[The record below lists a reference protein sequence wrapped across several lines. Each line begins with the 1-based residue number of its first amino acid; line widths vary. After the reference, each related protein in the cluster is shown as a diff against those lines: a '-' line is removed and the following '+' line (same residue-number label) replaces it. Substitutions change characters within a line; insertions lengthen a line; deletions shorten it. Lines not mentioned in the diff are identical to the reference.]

1 MNTFSNESNE
11 KIFITGGTQLQGNV
25 RISGAKNAALPLMTL
40 SLILNKG
47 FTLTNMPDL
56 ADTRLMSNLLAELGI
71 NISWKFGKVNFH
83 GAPKINEASYEL
95 VRQMRASILVLG
107 PLLVSKGSARVPLP
121 GGCAIGTR
129 PIDLHVLV
137 MEALGA
143 NVYYDSGFIIA
154 SVGSEGLK
162 GGLIDFPK
170 VSVGATESAIMTS
183 VLAKGKT
190 TILNAAHEPEIVDL
204 AKCLISAGA
213 DINGVGT
220 STIIINGVNELNP
233 VDHEIVPDRIEA
245 GSFAIASGMTKG
257 NIEIT
262 HIRPKDLDFF
272 LKVLNYTGSEIKID
286 TNSINITSSKRPEPY
301 DIVTQTHPGFP
312 TDLQAQYM
320 ALMSIA
326 NGSAFIKET
335 IFENRFMH
343 VPELLR
349 MGANV
354 SIKNQIA
361 SIIGVKELK
370 GSKVMASDLRA
381 SMSLI
386 LAALAAS
393 GTSEIDG
400 IHHLD
405 RGYEKIEDKLSN
417 LGAII
422 RRSKKT
428 F

>member
-83 GAPKINEASYEL
+83 GAPKVNEASYEL

-386 LAALAAS
+386 LAALAAL

-422 RRSKKT
+422 RRSK
-428 F
+428 

>member
-1 MNTFSNESNE
+1 MNDFSNESNE

-47 FTLTNMPDL
+47 FTLSNMPDL

-71 NISWKFGKVNFH
+71 NNSWKFGKVNFH

-107 PLLVSKGSARVPLP
+107 PLLASKGSARVPLP

-190 TILNAAHEPEIVDL
+190 TIINAAHEPEIVDL

-326 NGSAFIKET
+326 SGSAFIKET

-349 MGANV
+349 MGANI

-386 LAALAAS
+386 LAALAAL

-422 RRSKKT
+422 RRSK
-428 F
+428 

>member
-1 MNTFSNESNE
+1 MNDFSNESNE

-47 FTLTNMPDL
+47 FTLSNMPDL

-71 NISWKFGKVNFH
+71 NNSWKFGKVNFH

-107 PLLVSKGSARVPLP
+107 PLLASKGSARVPLP

-262 HIRPKDLDFF
+262 HIRPKDLEFF

-326 NGSAFIKET
+326 SGSAFIKET

-349 MGANV
+349 MGANI

-386 LAALAAS
+386 LAALAAL

-422 RRSKKT
+422 RRSK
-428 F
+428 

>member
-1 MNTFSNESNE
+1 MNDFSNESNE

-47 FTLTNMPDL
+47 FTLSNMPDL

-107 PLLVSKGSARVPLP
+107 PLLASKGSARVPLP

-262 HIRPKDLDFF
+262 HIRPKDLEFF

-326 NGSAFIKET
+326 SGSAFIKET

-349 MGANV
+349 MGANI

-386 LAALAAS
+386 LAALVAI

-422 RRSKKT
+422 RRSK
-428 F
+428 

>member
-1 MNTFSNESNE
+1 MNDFSNESNE

-71 NISWKFGKVNFH
+71 NISWKFGKVSFH
-83 GAPKINEASYEL
+83 GSPKVNEASYEL

-386 LAALAAS
+386 LAALAAL

-422 RRSKKT
+422 RRSK
-428 F
+428 

>member
-1 MNTFSNESNE
+1 MNDFSNESNE

-47 FTLTNMPDL
+47 FTLSNMPDL

-107 PLLVSKGSARVPLP
+107 PLLASKGSARVPLP

-386 LAALAAS
+386 LAALAAL

-422 RRSKKT
+422 RRSK
-428 F
+428 

>member
-47 FTLTNMPDL
+47 FALTNMPDL

-83 GAPKINEASYEL
+83 GAPKVNEASYEL

-301 DIVTQTHPGFP
+301 DIVTETHPGFP

-343 VPELLR
+343 VPELIR
-349 MGANV
+349 MGANI

-386 LAALAAS
+386 LAALAAL

-422 RRSKKT
+422 RRSK
-428 F
+428 